1 MKGRQRQ
8 NREQLDLPLMDER
21 ADEKRQLDRKICK
34 EITKLLELLLDECA
48 CNPKAKTKGAHD
60 EQDQR

>member
-1 MKGRQRQ
+1 MKGQQRP
-8 NREQLDLPLMDER
+8 NLEQLDLPLMEER
-21 ADEKRQLDRKICK
+21 ADEKWQPDQKICK

-48 CNPKAKTKGAHD
+48 CYPKTKTKGAHD